1 MGSSEIAG
9 YSLAQIA
16 EQERVLQFT
25 RFTNDDAWA
34 LGTSFVATA
43 RERDLSIVVQIF
55 RGGQVLFHA
64 AMPGTTPDND
74 SWVARKIRVVTRF
87 GHSSL
92 FMGQK
97 ARDAGRSFDD
107 YFDVPIEDYAFH
119 GGGFPLT
126 IKDVGV
132 VGAIVVSGLPEVEDH
147 ELVIEVVGAYL
158 GRTP

>member
-1 MGSSEIAG
+1 MSAAEIAG
-9 YSLAQIA
+9 YSLAEIA
-16 EQERVLQFT
+16 EQEKTLQFS
-25 RFTNDDAWA
+25 RFTNDDAWT
-34 LGTSFVATA
+34 LGSAFVSAA
-43 RERDLSIVVQIF
+43 RERNLPIVVQIY
-55 RGGQVLFHA
+55 RSGQVLFHA

-97 ARDAGRSFDD
+97 ARDAGQSFED
-107 YFDVPIEDYAFH
+107 YFDVSIEDYAFH

-126 IKDVGV
+126 IKGVGV

-147 ELVIEVVGAYL
+147 DLVLEVVRAYL
-158 GRTP
+158 ARTS